1 MGAPG
6 GNRRYRWGA
15 MSTRLSAPARRA
27 QLLETALTVF
37 AEKGFHDTSMNDIA
51 VAAGVTKP
59 VLYQHFDSKRE
70 LYAELL
76 EHVGNELLQS
86 LVDATNEAD
95 GPRQQV
101 ERGYATFFR
110 FVSENQNSYR
120 LLFWGGNRRDDEFAQ
135 TLERV
140 EAAIAGTVMSLITED
155 FDEGH
160 RRTLSYGIVGLAEIV
175 SRHWVADELT
185 TPPEVL
191 AEQLTQ
197 LAWSGL
203 RGIRPSDS

>member
-1 MGAPG
+1 
-6 GNRRYRWGA
+6 

-27 QLLETALTVF
+27 QLLETALSVF
-37 AEKGFHDTSMNDIA
+37 AEKGFHDTSMNDVAI
-51 VAAGVTKP
+51 AAGVTKP
-59 VLYQHFDSKRE
+59 VLYQHFESKRH
-70 LYAELL
+70 LYGELL
-76 EHVGNELLQS
+76 EHVGSELLQV

-110 FVSENQNSYR
+110 FVGENRNAYR
-120 LLFWGGNRRDDEFAQ
+120 LLFWGGNRRDDEFSQ

-140 EAAIAGTVMSLITED
+140 EAAIAGAVMALITED
-155 FDEGH
+155 FDEAH
-160 RRTLSYGIVGLAEIV
+160 RRTLGYAVLGLAEIV
-175 SRHWVADELT
+175 SRHWVVEELQT
-185 TPPEVL
+185 SPEVL

-203 RGIRPSDS
+203 RGVRPGDG